1 MGEVK
6 VLGRGLATLLVLA
19 VEAAAVWLYRPVAT
33 IMAGEAA
40 VGQFRNDN
48 SGTLVAQWT
57 YGLTSGIDVALTVA
71 LALALVFIWRRPLS
85 EALRRRDALAL
96 LVLLAAGFVA
106 ARPERALAFAD
117 TTDKTE
123 AYTIL
128 PNESAFFIPDAGAN
142 KDTQAQFNSEAY
154 LEEKKIAVKRFV
166 IPHQKLSGS
175 GGTSWLSA
183 GWDFYVPTGRLI
195 IVDRS
200 PYSREWV
207 ASHERGT
214 SARDESIPCQ
224 SKEGV
229 NITVGV
235 AIGASVS
242 EGNAARYLYH
252 FGVLPPTDANGRLLD
267 RSSPQTIFTSV
278 YYSRRLSDVMDD
290 VGRKRVQ
297 TLICNEI
304 AGRTFDQANEDAV
317 KIIDNVRKAA
327 SEYFASVGV
336 TLDFIG
342 WGDTFTFDPDVQ
354 KAVNDKRNAM
364 ALKDVLPV
372 LEALAQLKVAEGMGQ
387 GLAGKGLPVV
397 VTPGMLEALFKL
409 VPVAATAPPAKSA
422 P

>member
-1 MGEVK
+1 MF
-6 VLGRGLATLLVLA
+6 GRAIASLVVLA
-19 VEAAAVWLYRPVAT
+19 AYAGAQCLFHPAATIVSGEAAA
-33 IMAGEAA
+33 
-40 VGQFRNDN
+40 GQFRNDN
-48 SGTLVAQWT
+48 SGALVAQWT
-57 YGLTSGIDVALTVA
+57 YGLSNGIGVLLTVVM
-71 LALALVFIWRRPLS
+71 ALALVFIWLKPLRAAFNRRY
-85 EALRRRDALAL
+85 ALAPL
-96 LVLLAAGFVA
+96 ALLAAGLVA
-106 ARPERALAFAD
+106 GRPERAEAFAD

-128 PNESAFFIPDAGAN
+128 PNESAFFIPDSGAN
-142 KDTQAQFNSEAY
+142 KDSQAQFNSEAY
-154 LEEKKIAVKRFV
+154 LQDKKIAVKRFI

-175 GGTSWLSA
+175 GGSSWLST

-207 ASHERGT
+207 ASHNRGT
-214 SARDESIPCQ
+214 STHDESIPCQ

-235 AIGASVS
+235 SIGASVS
-242 EGNAARYLYH
+242 EENAARYLYH
-252 FGVLPPTDANGRLLD
+252 FGVLAPTDAAGRPLD

-278 YYSRRLSDVMDD
+278 YYSRRLSDAMDD

-297 TLICNEI
+297 TLVCNEI
-304 AGRTFDQANEDAV
+304 ASRTFDQANDEAV
-317 KIIDNVRKAA
+317 KIMDNVRKAA
-327 SEYFASVGV
+327 TDYFAGVGV

-354 KAVNDKRNAM
+354 KAVNDKRNAE

-372 LEALAQLKVAEGMGQ
+372 LQALAQLKVQEGMGQ

-397 VTPGMLEALFKL
+397 VTPGMIEALTRL
-409 VPVAATAPPAKSA
+409 ALPAAAATPEKTGP
-422 P
+422 

>member
-1 MGEVK
+1 MFARFAASLV
-6 VLGRGLATLLVLA
+6 VLA
-19 VEAAAVWLYRPVAT
+19 LYGAAVWLYHPAAT
-33 IMAGEAA
+33 IVTGEAA
-40 VGQFRNDN
+40 AGQFRNDDR
-48 SGTLVAQWT
+48 SALVAQWT
-57 YGLTSGIDVALTVA
+57 YGLAGGVGLLLTVVMV
-71 LALALVFIWRRPLS
+71 LALVAVWLKPLRAALGRRY
-85 EALRRRDALAL
+85 ALLPLAL
-96 LVLLAAGFVA
+96 IAAGLVA
-106 ARPERALAFAD
+106 ARPERAEAFAD

-128 PNESAFFIPDAGAN
+128 PNESAFFIPDTGAN
-142 KDTQAQFNSEAY
+142 KDSQAQFNSEAY
-154 LEEKKIAVKRFV
+154 LQDKKIAVKRFI

-175 GGTSWLSA
+175 GGASWLST
-183 GWDFYVPTGRLI
+183 GWDFYVPTGRLV

-207 ASHERGT
+207 ASHNRGT
-214 SARDESIPCQ
+214 SPHDESIPCQ

-235 AIGASVS
+235 SIAASVS
-242 EGNAARYLYH
+242 EDNAARYLYH
-252 FGVLPPTDANGRLLD
+252 FGVLPPSDAAGRPLD
-267 RSSPQTIFTSV
+267 RSAPATIFTSV

-297 TLICNEI
+297 TLVCNEI
-304 AGRTFDQANEDAV
+304 ASRTFDQANDEAV
-317 KIIDNVRKAA
+317 KIMDNVRKAA
-327 SEYFASVGV
+327 ADYLAGVGV

-354 KAVNDKRNAM
+354 KAVNDKRNAE

-372 LEALAQLKVAEGMGQ
+372 LQALAQLKVQEGLGQ

-397 VTPGMLEALFKL
+397 VTPGMIEALTRL
-409 VPVAATAPPAKSA
+409 ALPAAAPEKPA

>member
-1 MGEVK
+1 M
-6 VLGRGLATLLVLA
+6 LGRVLA
-19 VEAAAVWLYRPVAT
+19 SLVAAAGYSAAIWLYRPLAT
-33 IMAGEAA
+33 IATGDSAAG
-40 VGQFRNDN
+40 QLRNDD
-48 SGTLVAQWT
+48 SGALAVQWT
-57 YGLTSGIDVALTVA
+57 HGVTSGVDVALTVA
-71 LALALVFIWRRPLS
+71 LGLALVVIWRRPLS
-85 EALRRRDALAL
+85 QALRRRYALAP
-96 LVLLAAGFVA
+96 LVLLVAGLAA

-128 PNESAFFIPDAGAN
+128 PNESAFFIPDTGAN
-142 KDTQAQFNSEAY
+142 KDSQAQFNSETY

-175 GGTSWLSA
+175 GGTSWLST

-200 PYSREWV
+200 PFSREWV
-207 ASHERGT
+207 GSRERGT
-214 SARDESIPCQ
+214 STRDESIPCQ

-242 EGNAARYLYH
+242 EQNAARYLYN

-290 VGRKRVQ
+290 VGRKRIQ

-304 AGRTFDQANEDAV
+304 ASRTFEQANEDAV
-317 KIIDNVRKAA
+317 KIMDSVRKTA
-327 SEYFASVGV
+327 SEYFASVGI

-354 KAVNDKRNAM
+354 KAVNDKRNAE

-372 LEALAQLKVAEGMGQ
+372 LQALAQLKVAEGMGQ

-397 VTPGMLEALFKL
+397 VTPGMLEALMKL
-409 VPVAATAPPAKSA
+409 VPAAAVAPTPPK

>member
-1 MGEVK
+1 M
-6 VLGRGLATLLVLA
+6 LGRFSASLMVLA
-19 VEAAAVWLYRPVAT
+19 VYGAAVWLYHPAAT
-33 IMAGEAA
+33 IVTGEAA
-40 VGQFRNDN
+40 AGQFRNDD
-48 SGTLVAQWT
+48 SGALVAQWT
-57 YGLTSGIDVALTVA
+57 YGLANGVGALLTLVMVV
-71 LALALVFIWRRPLS
+71 ALVFVWLKPLR
-85 EALRRRDALAL
+85 ALLRRRYALLPLAL
-96 LVLLAAGFVA
+96 IAASLLV
-106 ARPERALAFAD
+106 ARPERAEAFAD

-128 PNESAFFIPDAGAN
+128 PNESAFFIPDTGAN
-142 KDTQAQFNSEAY
+142 KDSQAQFNSEAY
-154 LEEKKIAVKRFV
+154 LQDKKIAVKRFI

-175 GGTSWLSA
+175 GGASWLST

-207 ASHERGT
+207 ASRNRGT

-235 AIGASVS
+235 SIGASVS
-242 EGNAARYLYH
+242 EDNAARYLYH
-252 FGVLPPTDANGRLLD
+252 FGVLPPTDAAGRLLD
-267 RSSPQTIFTSV
+267 RSAPQTIFTSV

-304 AGRTFDQANEDAV
+304 ASRTFDQANEEAV
-317 KIIDNVRKAA
+317 KIMDNVRKSATD
-327 SEYFASVGV
+327 YFAGVGV
-336 TLDFIG
+336 TLEFIG
-342 WGDTFTFDPDVQ
+342 WGDTFAFDPDVQ
-354 KAVNDKRNAM
+354 KAVNDKRNAE

-372 LEALAQLKVAEGMGQ
+372 LQALAQLKVQEGMGQ

-397 VTPGMLEALFKL
+397 VTPGMIEALTRL
-409 VPVAATAPPAKSA
+409 VQPAAAAPEKPA